1 MERIDFKSEYL
12 SVLTACVIVVS
23 KGVQLLKVLSEKYK
37 EVNFKRRIIRQGVY
51 IKREVKYKLRDVFT
65 KIVKVDGNIIKYKSK

>member
-1 MERIDFKSEYL
+1 VEKIDFKSVYL

-23 KGVQLLKVLSEKYK
+23 KGVQLLKVLPEKYK
-37 EVNFKRRIIRQGVY
+37 EVNFKRRVRRQGVY
-51 IKREVKYKLRDVFT
+51 TKREIKYKLREVFT